1 MANQSFVHLHLHT
14 QYSLLDGAIKHNPL
28 FERVKSLGMPAVAM
42 TDHGNLFGAVEFQ
55 EKALA
60 NGVKPILGCEVYL
73 ATGSRFDKEKRERD
87 AGGFDAINHLL
98 LLAMNETGYRNLVYL
113 VSKGYLEG
121 FYYKPRIDL
130 DLLRER
136 SEGLIATS
144 GCLSSMVCRAI
155 LGGEVDRAWS
165 LVEEF
170 SRIFPDRYYLELQ
183 RHGIPAQD
191 QVNAELVKMASDL
204 RLPLVATNDA
214 HYLEEH
220 DHAHHEAL
228 LCIGTATNL
237 DDPKRFKFDGEGFF
251 VKSADEMR
259 HVFHDHPSA
268 LANTLEI
275 AERCHA
281 EIPAGEYHMPEFQVP
296 AGTTREAVLERDSWA
311 GLRQRLGLA
320 PDEPFGDRQQPYV
333 ERMGHELGVI
343 QSMGFAGYF
352 LIVADFIGHAREK
365 GIPVGPGRGSSAG
378 SLVAYSLGI
387 TGVDPIEYDIIFE
400 RFLNPERVSMP
411 DIDVD
416 FCMRRR
422 DEVIRYVADKYDG
435 EGPDGRRV
443 SQIITFGKLQARAAI
458 RDVGRVLGMSFGDVD
473 RIAKL
478 VPETLGITLDQ
489 ALEQSPDLRVRV
501 ESDGQVAKLM
511 ETARRLEGLTRHAS
525 THAAGLVI
533 ANEPLIE
540 LVPLYRDSKSGDV
553 MTQWDMR
560 CVESVGLIKFDFLG
574 LKTLTVVVDAER
586 RVRES
591 GFPDFSIDAV
601 PLDDGPTYELLCR
614 GDTEGVFQVES
625 AGMTDLVTKLK
636 PRAFKELIPLV
647 ALYRPGPLGSGMVD
661 DFVSRKHGVTKVSY
675 LVPELEELTAET
687 LGVIVYQ
694 DQVLQIANRL
704 AGYSLG
710 EADLLRRAMG
720 KKKPEEMA
728 VHAER
733 FVAGA
738 VERGIEKPKAEEIFR
753 LMAEFAGYGFP
764 KAHSTAYALI
774 TFQTAYLKA
783 NHPRAYLAAL
793 LSVESGNHDKLARY
807 IAHARTQKIDV
818 LAPDVNESDRDFTV
832 VTEGIRFGLAGVKNV
847 GEGAIEAILD
857 ERREGGRFG
866 DLVDFCHRVD
876 SRRVNRRVVE
886 SLVKCGAFDS
896 QHPNRAAL
904 WAGLDVALESGAAA
918 QRDREIGQSNLF
930 GGLEDRSVAQPT
942 VPDAPPW
949 TDAERLGH
957 EKEVLGFYVTGHP
970 LEVHAPRLA
979 QYTDTSATTAAER
992 AGREVRVGGLLTAL
1006 RETRTRKGDTM
1017 AFGSLEDLE
1026 GAFDLV
1032 IFPDSYS
1039 RLRSLLL
1046 RAKEGDPETGVVPL
1060 VLSGNLEDGD
1070 PPKLLVRDAF
1080 ELAEA
1085 QEKLAARLELRIVAA
1100 DATRDRLVAL
1110 RRVLDAH
1117 RGDCGVVVRMM
1128 IPGESETVLSL
1139 PDARGVDPSDTLLRD
1154 VNQLFGR
1161 DVADRV
1167 L

>member
-1 MANQSFVHLHLHT
+1 MPEPFVHLHLHT

-73 ATGSRFDKEKRERD
+73 ASGSRFDKEKREKD

-155 LGGEVDRAWS
+155 LGGEVETAWRR
-165 LVEEF
+165 VEEF
-170 SRIFPDRYYLELQ
+170 SSIFGDRYYLELQ

-251 VKSADEMR
+251 VKSGDEMR
-259 HVFHDHPSA
+259 SVFHDHPSA
-268 LANTLEI
+268 LTNTLEI

-281 EIPAGEYHMPEFQVP
+281 EIPMGEYHMPEFQVP
-296 AGTTREAVLERDSWA
+296 ASTTREAVLAADSWA
-311 GLRQRLGLA
+311 GLRRRLGME
-320 PDEPFGDRQQPYV
+320 PDEPFAERQRVYV
-333 ERMGHELGVI
+333 ERMNHELGVI

-352 LIVADFIGHAREK
+352 LIVADFIAQARRG

-478 VPETLGITLDQ
+478 VPETLGITLDE
-489 ALEQSPDLRVRV
+489 ALAQSPDLRARV
-501 ESDGQVAKLM
+501 DADGQVARLFD
-511 ETARRLEGLTRHAS
+511 TALRLEGLTRHAS
-525 THAAGLVI
+525 THAAGVVI
-533 ANEPLIE
+533 GNGPLID

-560 CVESVGLIKFDFLG
+560 CVEKVGLIKFDFLG
-574 LKTLTVVVDAER
+574 LKTLTVITDAER

-601 PLDDGPTYELLCR
+601 PLDDEPTYDLLCR

-625 AGMTDLVTKLK
+625 SGMTDLVLKLK

-661 DFVSRKHGVTKVSY
+661 DFVSRKHGRTKVEY

-710 EADLLRRAMG
+710 DADLLRRAMG

-733 FVAGA
+733 FVSGA
-738 VERGIEKPKAEEIFR
+738 VERGIDKAKAEEIFR

-764 KAHSTAYALI
+764 KAHSTAYALL

-783 NHPRAYLAAL
+783 NHPREYLASL
-793 LSVESGNHDKLARY
+793 LSIESGNHDKLARY
-807 IAHARTQKIDV
+807 IAHARAQKVDV
-818 LAPDVNESDRDFTV
+818 LAPDVNESERDFTV
-832 VTEGIRFGLAGVKNV
+832 VAEGIRFGLAGVKNV
-847 GEGAIEAILD
+847 GEGAIEAVLEARGEG
-857 ERREGGRFG
+857 ERFAS
-866 DLVDFCHRVD
+866 LMDFCHRVD
-876 SRRVNRRVVE
+876 GRRVNRRVVE
-886 SLVKCGAFDS
+886 SLVKCGSFDS
-896 QHPNRAAL
+896 LHDNRAAV
-904 WAGLDVALESGAAA
+904 WAGLDAALESGAAA
-918 QRDREIGQSNLF
+918 QRDRAIGQDSLF
-930 GGLEDRSVAQPT
+930 PGEDGGLSQPKL
-942 VPDAPPW
+942 PEAPPW
-949 TDAERLGH
+949 TDAERLAH
-957 EKEVLGFYVTGHP
+957 ENEVLGFYVTGHP
-970 LEVHAPRLA
+970 LEAHADKLRR
-979 QYTDTSATTAAER
+979 YTDTTATKAAER
-992 AGREVRVGGLLTAL
+992 AGREARIGGLVTGI
-1006 RETRTRKGDTM
+1006 RETRTRKGDAM
-1017 AFGSLEDLE
+1017 AFGTVEDLE

-1032 IFPDSYS
+1032 IFPESFA
-1039 RLRSLLL
+1039 RLRPLL
-1046 RAKEGDPETGVVPL
+1046 RRALEGDPETGPVPL
-1060 VLSGNLEDGD
+1060 VLTGNLEAAE

-1085 QEKLAARLELRIVAA
+1085 EERLAARLELRIVAA
-1100 DATRDRLVAL
+1100 DATRDRLLAL

-1117 RGDCGVVVRMM
+1117 RGDCGVVVRVL

-1139 PDARGVDPSDTLLRD
+1139 PDARGVDPTDTLLRD

-1161 DVADRV
+1161 PVTELV